1 MTYDPDDDQHQQDKD
16 DRAQG
21 FDRDPEPPDED
32 GEPIDLEECLD
43 ELGSDSGNEP
53 IDQVIRMFR
62 QARQELAYWR
72 SLPLRVE
79 YVATYGQDPE
89 QVAHPIPC
97 PDGADALRVAGQE
110 EDGKAWVRSLT
121 VHPWQELSDSPP
133 F

>member
-1 MTYDPDDDQHQQDKD
+1 MIVEDENGQDVDLHALDDPQEQDPPDDD
-16 DRAQG
+16 
-21 FDRDPEPPDED
+21 E
-32 GEPIDLEECLD
+32 EPIDLEECLD
-43 ELGSDSGNEP
+43 ELGSDSGDEP
-53 IDQVIRMFR
+53 IDRVIRMFR

-72 SLPLRVE
+72 ALPLRAE